1 MNIPYNPPMINM
13 DVHRL
18 ETLAGLSTE
27 FPYTMDRTD
36 VTDFPIPWHWHEELE
51 FIQVDEGTEEIL
63 TNSEKY
69 TARAGECY
77 FVNTNVMTMKQRAEG
92 SGRSLETGHIFH
104 PVLLYGHYG
113 SMIEQRFMLPVLR
126 DHSLEVVVMHPDTEA
141 GKKFIRFIHQ
151 MTNLQDRL
159 EYNDVNRIFMTR
171 NLLSE
176 AWLALLEE
184 IRTNPSVHSRST
196 DDGSDRI
203 RRMMTYINNHFPEK
217 ISLKDIADS
226 AFIGKRDC
234 IRIFNQN
241 LSKTPIEYLTQVR
254 IENAQKIL
262 AHTDHSITEIA
273 AECGFSDSSYFTKVF
288 RESCGM
294 TPTVFRETYRK

>member
-1 MNIPYNPPMINM
+1 MNIPYNPPMIDM

-18 ETLAGLSTE
+18 ETFTELSTE

-63 TNSEKY
+63 TNSGKY

-126 DHSLEVVVMHPDTEA
+126 DHTLEVVVMHPDTEA

-159 EYNDVNRIFMTR
+159 EYDDVNRIFMTR

-217 ISLKDIADS
+217 ISLQDIADS